1 MIWDHVL
8 DAPGKPC
15 PNPRVVIPR
24 DIVPN
29 VVKKAVDVDIRSFGI
44 RTPACTRE
52 NPTYG
57 IVGFFHI
64 LPPALAWLWRL
75 VAPRGY
81 DNPSITDGKGL
92 STEGVGSYWA
102 FATGKRTV
110 HANYLL
116 EQFTT
121 CPDTSYVLTPNQY
134 VGAWKVGFMPQWLMR
149 EYLARRGHARFLP
162 ENLRPARCTLLGEYP
177 HQIQIEGRPL
187 SRWFFS
193 VDTQPEVGPE
203 AYDQG
208 ANQLYEFFHEIL
220 RQYDQEALT
229 PLGRQII
236 QCCLDRGSLAD
247 YKSLIYFEDDK

>member
-1 MIWDHVL
+1 
-8 DAPGKPC
+8 
-15 PNPRVVIPR
+15 
-24 DIVPN
+24 
-29 VVKKAVDVDIRSFGI
+29 
-44 RTPACTRE
+44 
-52 NPTYG
+52 
-57 IVGFFHI
+57 
-64 LPPALAWLWRL
+64 
-75 VAPRGY
+75 
-81 DNPSITDGKGL
+81 
-92 STEGVGSYWA
+92 VGSYWA

-229 PLGRQII
+229 PLGREII

-247 YKSLIYFEDDK
+247 YKSLIHFEDDK

>member
-1 MIWDHVL
+1 VDE
-8 DAPGKPC
+8 P
-15 PNPRVVIPR
+15 
-24 DIVPN
+24 
-29 VVKKAVDVDIRSFGI
+29 VDVDIRSFGM
-44 RTPACTRE
+44 RTPPCTRE

-81 DNPSITDGKGL
+81 DNPSITETKGL

-116 EQFTT
+116 EQFTSS
-121 CPDTSYVLTPNQY
+121 PDTSYVLTPNQH

-162 ENLRPARCTLLGEYP
+162 ENVRPARCPLLGEYP
-177 HQIQIEGRPL
+177 HQIQIEGRQL
-187 SRWFFS
+187 SRWFFA
-193 VDTQPEVGPE
+193 VDSQPEVGPE

-208 ANQLYEFFHEIL
+208 AELLYTFFHDIL
-220 RQYDQEALT
+220 AQYDTEALT
-229 PLGRQII
+229 PLGRKII
-236 QCCLDRGSLAD
+236 QCCLDRGSLAE
-247 YKSLIYFEDDK
+247 YKSLITFEEKG